1 MNRIQVEVYS
11 LKVASYL
18 INLGYTYTIKN
29 KKTLYFDMNFEQFLR
44 KKEYY
49 KTSKERLILNTTVE
63 TTTEYEQKLRDTY
76 NSLKAQFIINNK
88 G

>member
-29 KKTLYFDMNFEQFLR
+29 KKTLYFDMNFEQFLQ

-63 TTTEYEQKLRDTY
+63 TTTEYEQKLRDIY
-76 NSLKAQFIINNK
+76 NSLKAQFNIENK